1 MPRKKREIPNCKEH
15 GYFTGVYRSK
25 TENQKRNKIK
35 YTELNRDNDYEEYLQ
50 YLQLISQI
58 NKITLVDK
66 RTTTGYS
73 LK

>member
-25 TENQKRNKIK
+25 TENQKGNKIN
-35 YTELNRDNDYEEYLQ
+35 YTDFNEDNDDEVYPQ